1 MSEIKKPNL
10 SIMDIYPEMLQD
22 AYGLCEAILAD
33 YGYSEQEFFTYFNQ
47 DMKEKELDNLSNRIV
62 DIMFLI
68 TFDLIKEKDPN
79 AEVDYYINGSLD
91 THFYINGEQ
100 M

>member
-1 MSEIKKPNL
+1 MSEIKRPNL

-22 AYGLCEAILAD
+22 AYGLCEAILKD
-33 YGYSEQEFFTYFNQ
+33 YDYTENDFFTYFRQNV
-47 DMKEKELDNLSNRIV
+47 EEWELTDLSNRLV
-62 DIMFLI
+62 GIMFSI
-68 TFDLIKEKDPN
+68 TKDLIKQKFPN
-79 AEVDYYINGSLD
+79 EEVDYYVNGTLD